1 MFNGNELTWAIGDG
15 PGPPTRL
22 SLCRG
27 GSLMDLHSLTW
38 EPPQMPTPGDS
49 TVLSTVPVGSGGL
62 CVHACELGYSME
74 PGSLWAFPLVPCPP
88 SRSSHI
94 QQ

>member
-1 MFNGNELTWAIGDG
+1 
-15 PGPPTRL
+15 
-22 SLCRG
+22 
-27 GSLMDLHSLTW
+27 MDLHSLTW

-49 TVLSTVPVGSGGL
+49 PVLSTVPVGSGGL
-62 CVHACELGYSME
+62 CVRASWGELGYSME
-74 PGSLWAFPLVPCPP
+74 PGSLWAFPLVPRLP